1 MVAYLKSDLE
11 FILAQIKISEAHAAA
26 TNAGTSIEESRQIL
40 LDLLPNSTVPWGLR
54 TVDGIAQQPGSRAG
68 ILRRGRPANSRTC
81 SIPLPG

>member
-54 TVDGIAQQPGSRAG
+54 TVDGSLNNLVPGQEYFGAAG
-68 ILRRGRPANSRTC
+68 QEFPHLRRSR
-81 SIPLPG
+81 LPQ